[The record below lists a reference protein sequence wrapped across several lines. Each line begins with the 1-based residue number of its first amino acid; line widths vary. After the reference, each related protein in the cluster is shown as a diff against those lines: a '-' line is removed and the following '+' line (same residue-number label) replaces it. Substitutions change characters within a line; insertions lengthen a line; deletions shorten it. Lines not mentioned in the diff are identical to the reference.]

1 MPAKAGSKRKQSPTA
16 SDGDELLVERPTTS
30 ASSARGQSWMSAVN
44 TAVAICYATVGEDAL
59 GNHSAAVNA
68 LASAILV
75 STSPSCIASPG
86 VSPHDSSTRRS

>member
-16 SDGDELLVERPTTS
+16 SDGGELLVERPTS
-30 ASSARGQSWMSAVN
+30 ASSGQSWMSAVN